1 MAASANATMLAQLI
15 DPQVLAD
22 YIDQKLIN
30 KIRLAPL
37 ATIDR
42 TLEGRDGDE
51 LTLPA
56 YSPFIGSA
64 PIVGEGQDIPI
75 AKLGTTT
82 KRVKVTKIGKG
93 VEITDEALLSGY
105 QNNAADEATREILLA
120 INDGVERR
128 LLDAMDGVSAL
139 KHTIGS
145 SESPSDGVADALTK
159 FGEDIDGEKVLLI
172 DPKFYARLRKSNLW
186 IPNTEIGAN
195 ILIRGT
201 VGMIH
206 GCQVALTN
214 RLLAPVHYTLT
225 EDASLDNSK
234 TYYTFDPITNV
245 YTAVETPKVADI
257 ATYYERTTGNADTA
271 YIVKPGA
278 LRIYMKRDTLVEV
291 DRDIIAQTNYIVGSK
306 LFAPYVYDESKIIK
320 VTLGA

>member
-1 MAASANATMLAQLI
+1 MPATANATMLANLI

-22 YIDQKLIN
+22 YIDSKLIDR
-30 KIRLAPL
+30 IRFSPL

-56 YSPFIGSA
+56 YAPFIGSA
-64 PIVGEGQDIPI
+64 PIVGEGEDIPI

-128 LLDAMDGVSAL
+128 LLEAMDGVSAL
-139 KHTIGS
+139 THTIGS
-145 SESPSDGVADALTK
+145 SESPVDGVADALTQ

-172 DPKFYARLRKSNLW
+172 DPKFYAKLRKSNLW

-214 RLLAPVHYTLT
+214 RLTAPTHYTKT

-234 TYYTFDPITNV
+234 TYYTFDAVTNV
-245 YTAVETPKVADI
+245 YTAVASPVAGDLGK
-257 ATYYERTTGNADTA
+257 YYEKSTGNADTA

-291 DRDIIAQTNYIVGSK
+291 DRDIISQTNFIVGSK

>member
-1 MAASANATMLAQLI
+1 MPASANATMLAQLI

-22 YIDQKLIN
+22 YIDLKLID

-128 LLDAMDGVSAL
+128 LLD
-139 KHTIGS
+139 
-145 SESPSDGVADALTK
+145 
-159 FGEDIDGEKVLLI
+159 
-172 DPKFYARLRKSNLW
+172 LW
-186 IPNTEIGAN
+186 MA
-195 ILIRGT
+195 
-201 VGMIH
+201 
-206 GCQVALTN
+206 
-214 RLLAPVHYTLT
+214 
-225 EDASLDNSK
+225 
-234 TYYTFDPITNV
+234 
-245 YTAVETPKVADI
+245 
-257 ATYYERTTGNADTA
+257 
-271 YIVKPGA
+271 
-278 LRIYMKRDTLVEV
+278 
-291 DRDIIAQTNYIVGSK
+291 
-306 LFAPYVYDESKIIK
+306 
-320 VTLGA
+320 